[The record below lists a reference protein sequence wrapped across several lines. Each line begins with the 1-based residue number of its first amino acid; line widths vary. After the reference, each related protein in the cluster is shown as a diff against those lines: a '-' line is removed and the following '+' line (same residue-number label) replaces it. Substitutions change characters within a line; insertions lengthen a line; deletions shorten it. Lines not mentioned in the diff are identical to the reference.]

1 MPSSP
6 QHTPGPWTL
15 VLGQR
20 GEAWVEAQQGDILV
34 AECTENAK
42 ANATLI
48 AAAPEMLAALTDLL
62 YVAEEEGLEHAWGP
76 AVEAARKALDKA
88 STAV

>member
-34 AECTENAK
+34 AECMENAK

-48 AAAPEMLAALTDLL
+48 AVAPELLAMLKWALNQLEVFGVANMAADSV
-62 YVAEEEGLEHAWGP
+62 VAKAEAKGP
-76 AVEAARKALDKA
+76 
-88 STAV
+88 